1 MNNEAKTH
9 PVYTN
14 YLVYKDGRIFSLR
27 YQKFIGFKDKDG
39 YLTINTGNRYRRKTY
54 QLVMDVWGEP
64 KPNDMIHPTIDH
76 IDGNKLN
83 NYISNLRPA
92 TPSQNQCNHKRSV
105 KNTTG
110 HKNVFFV
117 PRLNKY
123 RVRVQFEGQ
132 RQDLGYFDDIESA
145 SVVAE
150 AARNKIHK
158 EFARHE

>member
-1 MNNEAKTH
+1 MDEARLDYERRFFDKIVRYSDGVLRWKVGTRFGREAGTVNNLGYKVFKYQGNMYSVH
-9 PVYTN
+9 RVI
-14 YLVYKDGRIFSLR
+14 YLLM
-27 YQKFIGFKDKDG
+27 
-39 YLTINTGNRYRRKTY
+39 TGT
-54 QLVMDVWGEP
+54 
-64 KPNDMIHPTIDH
+64 KPEYVDH

-83 NYISNLRPA
+83 NYISNLRKA
-92 TPSQNQCNHKRSV
+92 TPSQNQCNQKRSR

-132 RQDLGYFDDIESA
+132 RQDLGYFDDLESA